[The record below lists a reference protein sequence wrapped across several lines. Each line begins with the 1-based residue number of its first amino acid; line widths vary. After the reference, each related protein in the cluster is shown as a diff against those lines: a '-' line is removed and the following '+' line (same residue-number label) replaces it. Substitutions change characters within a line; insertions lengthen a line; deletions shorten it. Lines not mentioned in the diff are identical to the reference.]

1 MITAAICHE
10 GDRAAMRLMD
20 ALIDS
25 DTASK
30 YSRFFRDKNTVFD
43 CDGKAIGTRR
53 SISVTLNRR
62 ADSPAAILDLYT
74 VTAGVKKT
82 DLMAR
87 AGLERDAT
95 LYVAVMSGLREWF
108 EVEGLELMRRNRVL
122 VTPGG
127 RIGRLSLF
135 RNAFIVNDLLEVM
148 PRDDQVVAARYRA
161 LAEVAINHIM
171 KNQPPNQRRE
181 ESNETRLL

>member
-10 GDRAAMRLMD
+10 GDRAAMRLLD

-25 DTASK
+25 DTTSK
-30 YSRFFRDKNTVFD
+30 YSRFIRDKDTVFD
-43 CDGKAIGTRR
+43 GDGKAIGTRR
-53 SISVTLNRR
+53 GIGVTQNRR
-62 ADSPAAILDLYT
+62 ADPLVTVLNLYT
-74 VTAGVKKT
+74 VAAGVKKT

-87 AGLERDAT
+87 VGLERDAT
-95 LYVAVMSGLREWF
+95 LYLAVMSELGEWF
-108 EVEGLELMRRNRVL
+108 EVEGLELMRRNYVL
-122 VTPGG
+122 VIPGG

-135 RNAFIVNDLLEVM
+135 RNAFIVNDLPSAM

-181 ESNETRLL
+181 EENETHLL